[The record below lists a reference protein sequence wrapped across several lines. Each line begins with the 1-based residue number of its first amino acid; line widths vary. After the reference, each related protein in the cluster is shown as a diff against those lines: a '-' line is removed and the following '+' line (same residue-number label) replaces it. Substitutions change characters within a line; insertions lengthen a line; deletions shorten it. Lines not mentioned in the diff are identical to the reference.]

1 MVADGRTFVVAS
13 DEALIKLILGARNR
27 LVVIAPALTQAVADA
42 LSERLHDLNDRV
54 TIILDS
60 DPEVYRLGFGD
71 QAALDKIR
79 EVSADSHVG
88 LREQRGVRIGVV
100 IADDTTMVFSPV
112 SRNIEAGSTSMDK
125 PNAIVLSGNAANRLA
140 TAAGSDS
147 RDDAPPGEVGTK
159 ALDAAKVLAMQADL
173 KANPPKPFDITR
185 KMNVFSSRVQYV
197 EFSASNY
204 RLTTRQ
210 IPLPPELIDV
220 DDADLK
226 NRINSRIRPPFDGIG
241 KLAIRIE
248 SGGKSESI
256 QVDDTWLKNERKR
269 IEDEFTFQINNF
281 GRVILYGDREAFDNA
296 TSRFKQIIEAYQKAL
311 SKKLVEEKTAFEERI
326 VEEFWRRWENNP
338 PKYFARWNLETSSEN
353 IRRELGRL
361 AEELFK
367 SAISFEAPVI
377 KILYKNVAPE
387 NIRDSS
393 FLESLRRIMIK
404 RRVPPTII
412 DTLFES
418 GEAAPESGAFFGR

>member
-13 DEALIKLILGARNR
+13 DEALIELILGARNR
-27 LVVIAPALTQAVADA
+27 LVVIAPALTQSVADA
-42 LSERLHDLNDRV
+42 LSRRLHDLNDRV

-79 EVSADSHVG
+79 EVSADIHVG

-100 IADDTTMVFSPV
+100 IADDTTLVYSPV
-112 SRNIEAGSTSMDK
+112 SRNIEAGSTSIDK
-125 PNAIVLSGNAANRLA
+125 PNAIVLSGSVANRLA
-140 TAAGSDS
+140 TAAGSDN
-147 RDDAPPGEVGTK
+147 RDDAPPPEVGTK
-159 ALDAAKVLAMQADL
+159 ALEAAKVLAMQADL

-185 KMNVFSSRVQYV
+185 RMNVFSSRVQYV

-220 DDADLK
+220 DDDDLK
-226 NRINSRIRPPFDGIG
+226 SRINSRIRPPFDGIG
-241 KLAIRIE
+241 KLEINIE
-248 SGGKSESI
+248 SGGKLASI
-256 QVDDTWLKNERKR
+256 QVDDIWLKNERKR

-281 GRVILYGDREAFDNA
+281 GRVILYGDRDAFDKA

-311 SKKLVEEKTAFEERI
+311 GEKLVEEKIAFEERI
-326 VEEFWRRWENNP
+326 VEEFWRKWEQSP
-338 PKYFARWNLETSSEN
+338 PKYFARWNIETNSEN

-387 NIRDSS
+387 NIRDSN
-393 FLESLRRIMIK
+393 FLESLRRIMVK
-404 RRVPPTII
+404 RRVPPAII

-418 GEAAPESGAFFGR
+418 GEAAPETGAFFR